1 MSTLT
6 TSTADF
12 GWRPDETFF
21 AAEDV
26 VPDALILQVSTVAG
40 EIDGDQPSLHV
51 PFVHDTQDAGYVAEA
66 ATIPES
72 NPELDEVLVV
82 TKKISRLVTL
92 SNEQFRKSPTAQQI
106 SASVA
111 RDLVAKADAS
121 FIGDLAN
128 PTGIINTI
136 GTLGGYNIAS
146 DLDDLIEA
154 VAAIEDNGGTPSAIV
169 VSPNT
174 WASVQKLKLG
184 ATFDNAYTLGVGV
197 EVAQPRLLSL
207 PVYKSRFIT
216 DWTGLV
222 IDSSAIVSAVGP
234 VRIATSEHS
243 TFARDSVQVRAT
255 WRIGWACPR
264 PNRIAKFSTEM
275 GS

>member
-1 MSTLT
+1 
-6 TSTADF
+6 
-12 GWRPDETFF
+12 
-21 AAEDV
+21 
-26 VPDALILQVSTVAG
+26 
-40 EIDGDQPSLHV
+40 V
-51 PFVHDTQDAGYVAEA
+51 PFVLDTENAGYVAEA
-66 ATIPES
+66 AEIPES
-72 NPELDEVLVV
+72 NPTLDEVLVH
-82 TKKISRLVTL
+82 TKKISRLVSL
-92 SNEQFRKSPTAQQI
+92 SNEQFRKVNTAGQI
-106 SASVA
+106 AQSVA
-111 RDLVAKADAS
+111 RDLVQKADAS
-121 FIGDLAN
+121 FIGDVSN

-154 VAAIEDNGGTPSAIV
+154 VAAIEDNGGTPDAIV

-184 ATFDNAYTLGVGV
+184 ATFDSAYTLGVGV
-197 EVAQPRLLSL
+197 EVAMPRLLSL
-207 PVYKSRFIT
+207 PVYKSRYIP

-234 VRIATSEHS
+234 VRVATSEHALFNS
-243 TFARDSVQVRAT
+243 DGVQVRAT

>member
-1 MSTLT
+1 MTLT

-12 GWRPDETFF
+12 GWRPDSVFF
-21 AAEDV
+21 PPADV
-26 VPDALILQVSTVAG
+26 VPQALILQVATQGGV
-40 EIDGDQPSLHV
+40 IDGDQPSLHV
-51 PFVHDTQDAGYVAEA
+51 PFVNDTEDAGYVAEA
-66 ATIPES
+66 AEIPES
-72 NPELDEVLVV
+72 NPGLDEVLIV
-82 TKKISRLVTL
+82 TKKISRLVSL
-92 SNEQFRKSPTAQQI
+92 SNEQYRKQMTAEQVSQ
-106 SASVA
+106 SVA
-111 RDLVAKADAS
+111 RDLVQKADAS
-121 FIGDLAN
+121 FIGDLSN
-128 PTGIINTI
+128 PVGLINTI

-146 DLDDLIEA
+146 NLDDLVEA
-154 VAAIEDNGGTPSAIV
+154 VAAIEDNGGTPGAII

-207 PVYKSRFIT
+207 PVFKSRFIP

-222 IDSSAIVSAVGP
+222 VDPGAVVAAVGP
-234 VRIATSEHS
+234 VQVAVSEHS
-243 TFARDSVQVRAT
+243 MFASDSVQLRAT

-264 PNRIAKFSTEM
+264 PDRIAKFSTEM